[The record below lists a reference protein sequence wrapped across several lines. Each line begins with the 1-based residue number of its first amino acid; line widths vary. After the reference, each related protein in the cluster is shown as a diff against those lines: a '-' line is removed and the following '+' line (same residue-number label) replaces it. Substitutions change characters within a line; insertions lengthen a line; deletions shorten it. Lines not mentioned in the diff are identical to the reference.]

1 MTVAETLC
9 LDEAQG
15 LCQFIPFN
23 QLQDVFLSLELHVY
37 ISKSIFTL
45 QSKINILVAI

>member
-9 LDEAQG
+9 LGEAQG

-23 QLQDVFLSLELHVY
+23 LLQDVYSSLELY